1 MGKVFDGLKAGR
13 GRAYPMSDEKKADKL
28 ERLQKWEWFN
38 DLDPQ
43 EQKMKIPDFDGF
55 LKVDEDTLSGWLT
68 AAQMAGEPVEVRLE
82 LKKVAG
88 DNNQLKQINIDS
100 YVSSKAG
107 AAKQKDVSNDPFDDE
122 DIPF

>member
-1 MGKVFDGLKAGR
+1 
-13 GRAYPMSDEKKADKL
+13 
-28 ERLQKWEWFN
+28 
-38 DLDPQ
+38 
-43 EQKMKIPDFDGF
+43 
-55 LKVDEDTLSGWLT
+55 
-68 AAQMAGEPVEVRLE
+68 MAGEPVEVRLE